1 VSPRW
6 RSWRDHDDW
15 YPPPSYPRPAKGGI
29 RLTGRKGGIAT
40 TWWAS
45 RWVAALERMGL
56 GPRLGR
62 GRSYARSG
70 QVLRYEIQS
79 GVVTAEV
86 QGSRAKPYKV
96 TIGLARF
103 RPKEWNAAVEAMAKR
118 VEFAARLLTGEMPET
133 IDQAFRAAG
142 LSLFPRETGDI
153 KVDCTCPDWETVCK
167 HVAAVCY
174 IIGDAF
180 DKDPFLL
187 FALRGRSREEV
198 LDAIRAARGLTGEAA
213 GPKPAPAP
221 EPEDDTSL
229 ISDPASFWNAGPA
242 LASFNADPSPASV
255 SGGTLKRLGQFPLG
269 GEARSLELVLRRTY
283 SAAASLALKLAR
295 R

>member
-1 VSPRW
+1 MRRRW
-6 RSWRDHDDW
+6 RSWRRHDDW
-15 YPPPSYPRPAKGGI
+15 YPPPSYPRRAKGGI
-29 RLTGRKGGIAT
+29 KLAAGRGKIAT

-45 RWVAALERMGL
+45 RWVAALERMGW
-56 GPRLGR
+56 GPRLQR

-79 GVVTAEV
+79 GAVTAQV
-86 QGSRAKPYKV
+86 QGSRAKPYEV
-96 TIGLARF
+96 TIGLKHF
-103 RPKEWNAAVEAMAKR
+103 KPKEWDAAVEAMAKR

-133 IDQAFRAAG
+133 IEQAFRAAS

-153 KVDCTCPDWETVCK
+153 EVDCTCPDWETVCK
-167 HVAAVCY
+167 HVAAVYY
-174 IIGDAF
+174 IIGEAF

-198 LDAIRAARGLTGEAA
+198 LSAIRAARGLTGEAA
-213 GPKPAPAP
+213 GAKPAAVP
-221 EPEDDTSL
+221 EPEDDSSVS
-229 ISDPASFWNAGPA
+229 SDPASFWNAGPA
-242 LASFNADPSPASV
+242 LAGFKADPSPAGV
-255 SGGTLKRLGQFPLG
+255 PGGTLKRLGKFPLAE
-269 GEARSLELVLRRTY
+269 EARWLEPALRRTY